1 VQGWYAVSRSPEKR
15 FEFLEH
21 TSDAYVAAYGKS
33 LEEAFENA
41 ALAMFELMTDTSH
54 VEPRTADSFQMEAH
68 DEYALLYKWLETLL
82 VKFETDMRLYSRFNV
97 VSIDKRNGA
106 FTLEAKT
113 YGETY
118 SPEKHRP
125 RVEVKAVTYH
135 RMEIRTE
142 PSLVTVRYILDL

>member
-1 VQGWYAVSRSPEKR
+1 MSRSPEKR

-41 ALAMFELMTDTSH
+41 ALAMFDIMTDVSSI
-54 VEPRTADSFQMEAH
+54 EPRTADSFQMEAD

-82 VKFETDMRLYSRFNV
+82 VKFETDMTLYSRFNII
-97 VSIDKRNGA
+97 SIRKRNETFA
-106 FTLEAKT
+106 LEAKA
-113 YGETY
+113 YGETF
-118 SPEKHRP
+118 SREKHRP

-135 RMEIRTE
+135 RMDIRTE
-142 PSLVTVRYILDL
+142 PSSVTIRYILDL